1 MIDLYTTIIIICLI
15 VFATLII
22 IEYIANKIHKDTYNS
37 IEKFFDSLKTFF
49 YVQIIERF
57 IGAAEETE
65 IEEDDLKDNDNT
77 I

>member
-1 MIDLYTTIIIICLI
+1 MLDLYTTIIIICLI

-22 IEYIANKIHKDTYNS
+22 IEYIANKINQDTYDS
-37 IEKFFDSLKTFF
+37 IEKFFNSLKAFF
-49 YVQIIERF
+49 YVQIIDRF

-65 IEEDDLKDNDNT
+65 IDEDDLKDNDNT